1 VVLDASAVL
10 ALLLAEPGADRVT
23 EAILAGAEMTTVNF
37 AEVATKYV
45 LRGAVVEARAL
56 QTRLPVSFVAVDQ
69 DLALRAALM
78 AQATRPAGLSLG
90 DRLCLALAQRS
101 DSAALT
107 ADRGWLAVAEAVG
120 VVVEMIR

>member
-10 ALLLAEPGADRVT
+10 ALLLEEPGADRVT
-23 EAILAGAEMTTVNF
+23 EAILAGAEMTTANF

-45 LRGAVVEARAL
+45 LRGAVAEARAL
-56 QTRLPVSFVAVDQ
+56 QARLPVTLVAVDQ

-101 DSAALT
+101 RSAALT

>member
-1 VVLDASAVL
+1 MVLDASAVL
-10 ALLLAEPGADRVT
+10 ALLLGEPGADRVT
-23 EAILAGAEMTTVNF
+23 EAILDGAEMTTANF

-45 LRGAVVEARAL
+45 LRGAVAEARAL
-56 QTRLPVSFVAVDQ
+56 QTRLPVALVAVDQ

-78 AQATRPAGLSLG
+78 AEATRPAGLSLG

-101 DSAALT
+101 VSPALT
-107 ADRGWLAVAEAVG
+107 AGRSWFSVAEAAG

>member
-10 ALLLAEPGADRVT
+10 ALLLEEPGADRVT
-23 EAILAGAEMTTVNF
+23 EAILAGSEMTTAML
-37 AEVATKYV
+37 AEVGTKYV
-45 LRGAVVEARAL
+45 VSGAVAEARAL
-56 QTRLPVSFVAVDQ
+56 QARFPVTLVAVDQ

-101 DSAALT
+101 RSAALT

-120 VVVEMIR
+120 VVVEMVR

>member
-1 VVLDASAVL
+1 MVLDASAVL
-10 ALLLAEPGADRVT
+10 ALLLEEPGADRVT
-23 EAILAGAEMTTVNF
+23 DVILAGAEMTTANF

-45 LRGAVVEARAL
+45 LRGAMAEARAL
-56 QTRLPVSFVAVDQ
+56 QARLPVALVAVDQ

-101 DSAALT
+101 RNAVLT